1 MDTKKLIKAIQLIIK
16 EEVRKE
22 VAKEKKALRKSLMN
36 EMKKSQPQVVERDPL
51 DIEHVFEQRTQQPT
65 QPAKSFTNNSMLNEM
80 LNETAQGGEWRS
92 INSNGVGG
100 GMFNSSQAQAFGGGM
115 MNQQP
120 QVLQTAEGRAVSTEQ
135 LQQTEAGQAVVN
147 ALTRDYSK
155 LMKHMNDKKGK

>member
-16 EEVRKE
+16 EEVKKE
-22 VAKEKKALRKSLMN
+22 VSKREKSLRASIIK
-36 EMKKSQPQVVERDPL
+36 EMKQSQPKVVERDPL
-51 DIEHVFEQRTQQPT
+51 DIEHVFEQKTE

-92 INSNGVGG
+92 INSTGVGS
-100 GMFNSSQAQAFGGGM
+100 GMFNSSQAQSFGGRVG
-115 MNQQP
+115 QGP

-147 ALTRDYSK
+147 ALTKDYSG
-155 LMKHMNDKKGK
+155 LMKHINAKKGA

>member
-22 VAKEKKALRKSLMN
+22 VAKKEKVLRKSLMN
-36 EMKKSQPQVVERDPL
+36 EIKQSEVVERDPL
-51 DIEHVFEQRTQQPT
+51 DIEHVFEQKTE

-80 LNETAQGGEWRS
+80 LNETAQGGEWKS
-92 INSNGVGG
+92 INSTGVGS
-100 GMFNSSQAQAFGGGM
+100 GMFNSSQAQSFGGRVG
-115 MNQQP
+115 QGP

-147 ALTRDYSK
+147 ALTKDYSG
-155 LMKHMNDKKGK
+155 LMKHINAKKGA

>member
-22 VAKEKKALRKSLMN
+22 VAKKEKVLRKSLMN
-36 EMKKSQPQVVERDPL
+36 EIKQSEVVKRDPL
-51 DIEHVFEQRTQQPT
+51 DIEHVFEQKTE

-92 INSNGVGG
+92 INSTGVGS
-100 GMFNSSQAQAFGGGM
+100 GMFNSSQAQSFGGMVG
-115 MNQQP
+115 QGP

-147 ALTRDYSK
+147 ALTKDYSG
-155 LMKHMNDKKGK
+155 LMKHINAKKGA

>member
-51 DIEHVFEQRTQQPT
+51 DIEHVFEQRTHQPT

-80 LNETAQGGEWRS
+80 LNETANGGEWRS
-92 INSNGVGG
+92 INSNGVGSG
-100 GMFNSSQAQAFGGGM
+100 VFNSSQAQSFGGGNV
-115 MNQQP
+115 NQQP
-120 QVLQTAEGRAVSTEQ
+120 QVLQTAEGRPISTDQ

-147 ALTRDYSK
+147 ALTKDYSK
-155 LMKHMNDKKGK
+155 LMKHMNAKKGA